1 MGFFFRNLYRRLD
14 AESCEG
20 GFFCQPV
27 SGTCNQ
33 YRGSVMGL
41 ATDQTSYIPG
51 SVHYNEVPSR
61 PTDSMRTGKIS
72 VVTATAVIVAD
83 MVGTGVFTS
92 LGFQVATLPSGF
104 AVLMLWIV
112 GGVSAFCGA
121 ISYAEL
127 AAALPRSGGEYHFLS
142 RIYHPAAGFLAGW
155 ISATVGFA
163 APVALAAMAAGS
175 YTNGIL
181 PAVDPKL
188 ISFVLVWLVTLFHLR
203 DLKLGAAFQ
212 NASTL
217 FKVVLIVGIIV
228 AGFFA
233 PDPES
238 VSFAP
243 ASADWLLIAS
253 APFAVGLVFVMY
265 SYSGWNASTYI
276 INEIRDPQR
285 NVPRSLFIG
294 TLFVAVLY
302 VLLNAAFLRVSP
314 MSEMAGE
321 VDVGLIAGRH
331 LFGESGGKLMGG
343 LIAIGLISSI
353 SSMTWI
359 GPRVSM
365 SMGEDFPALRFL
377 ASKTQTGIPLAA
389 IALQFAIVNV
399 LMLTSSFEKVL
410 VYIQFTLV
418 LSSFATVLGVIVL
431 RLRQPELPR
440 PFKAWGYPVTPLIF
454 LGVSLFMMVY
464 IVQSRPSE
472 SLAGCLTLLLGL
484 LVYFA
489 TRARRP
495 ENTDDRQAKSET
507 KS

>member
-1 MGFFFRNLYRRLD
+1 
-14 AESCEG
+14 
-20 GFFCQPV
+20 
-27 SGTCNQ
+27 
-33 YRGSVMGL
+33 
-41 ATDQTSYIPG
+41 
-51 SVHYNEVPSR
+51 
-61 PTDSMRTGKIS
+61 MRTGKIS
-72 VVTATAVIVAD
+72 VATATAIIVAD

-92 LGFQVATLPSGF
+92 LGFQVAALPSGF

-112 GGVSAFCGA
+112 GGVAAFCGA
-121 ISYAEL
+121 VSYAEL

-175 YTNGIL
+175 YMHGIF
-181 PAVDPKL
+181 PSVDPKL
-188 ISFVLVWLVTLFHLR
+188 ISFALVWLVTLFHLR

-217 FKVVLIVGIIV
+217 FKVVLIFGIIV

-233 PDPES
+233 ADPEPI
-238 VSFAP
+238 SFAP
-243 ASADWLLIAS
+243 TSKDWLLIAS

-276 INEIRDPQR
+276 INEIRDPER
-285 NVPRSLFIG
+285 NVPRSLFLG

-302 VLLNAAFLRVSP
+302 ILVNAVFLRVAP

-321 VDVGLIAGRH
+321 VEVGLIAGRH
-331 LFGESGGKLMGG
+331 LFGESGGKFMGG
-343 LIAIGLISSI
+343 LIAIGLVSSI

-359 GPRVSM
+359 GPRVTM

-377 ASKTQTGIPLAA
+377 ARKTETGIPLFAV
-389 IALQFAIVNV
+389 ALQFAIVNL

-410 VYIQFTLV
+410 VYIQLTLV
-418 LSSFATVLGVIVL
+418 LSSFVTVLGVIVL
-431 RLRQPELPR
+431 RFRQPELPR
-440 PFKAWGYPVTPLIF
+440 PFKTWGYPLTPLVF

-464 IVQSRPSE
+464 IVQSRPTE
-472 SLAGCLTLLLGL
+472 SLAGCLTLLVGL
-484 LVYFA
+484 LVYYA
-489 TRARRP
+489 ARTHGS
-495 ENTDDRQAKSET
+495 ENTDVRRPKSET